1 MIAFTAA
8 IAACATSAFAA
19 AFSSSDNL
27 AFLSIEAILASD
39 AVWIASSA
47 FSLFVS
53 KSPGVWTPAIAATPA
68 VLASATLSAFSA
80 DAILASSAVFAA
92 STACSFSVRC
102 AAVKLLSDAISA
114 FSAAAAFS
122 KSNFA
127 FAF

>member
-1 MIAFTAA
+1 M
-8 IAACATSAFAA
+8 
-19 AFSSSDNL
+19 
-27 AFLSIEAILASD
+27 
-39 AVWIASSA
+39 
-47 FSLFVS
+47 
-53 KSPGVWTPAIAATPA
+53 WTPAIAATPA

-114 FSAAAAFS
+114 FSACAALS

-127 FAF
+127 FAFCKRSVCALISAWFLRFAISTLFVSSFKIA